1 MISCVVILVLFSTF
15 IQSCSSYEQCFAKP
29 LQKNPDAEA
38 RFSVILSLR
47 QTSGD
52 EECQD
57 IATSAIMTVAA
68 IDWAVSRLNNVTLVP
83 GVNFGYDLYDDCG
96 IERYSMY
103 SVLDA
108 MDYYFPPDLRSCTGN
123 SSTYYLG
130 ILGPS
135 RSQNTQKV
143 LEMVENMDIPVVSP
157 TSTSPDLRN
166 SPNFFRTVPSDDDQV
181 RVFVDLME
189 QHNWNYVV
197 AMHTDDNYGRYGVT
211 KIAHLAKIRNICVNV
226 IPGFKTTETFDDT
239 SFRDTILQKLLDH
252 IENTTDET
260 LGVLYFGQRNVIQ
273 QLLSK
278 MQLTA
283 NIKAKLKNIKW
294 IMSESIGTRV
304 SVLSGAPDV
313 TNEAMTIS
321 MTTLDIPEVLE
332 HANKIRSSAS
342 TSDDI
347 SSLIK
352 NFGPISGDD
361 WKDYIVSILDSVFAV
376 TTSLKT
382 AFDTRCTGYKVIC
395 EGFEDYYNSKKL
407 ETMNNT
413 KVNYTALGPDISPT
427 EFINKRRVVTFN
439 GFGDL
444 VPDSNTPLYDIN
456 MFTKP
461 QLLRVGSYV
470 NSSLSINLEFPS
482 GFPSSKC
489 QKGCELCVETPNIAY
504 EFIEGDVYILGFF
517 SLHRLSDDPF
527 GCGEFRNLTF
537 DVLSVEAFLNS
548 IKESQ
553 SETNIKFGGIAF
565 DDCYSSSRASMII
578 SDLYT
583 GKLKIPS
590 ETNPIDPAKIVGVVG
605 PFPSGVTVPVTF
617 LFSSIALPSISY
629 ASTSPDLDDKE
640 INFPYFF
647 RTVPSDVDQAHA
659 MVEVLNAMGWQ
670 SVGLVYVNSNY
681 GSKGK
686 DAFKRVANASGICI
700 VGEIKVQQEDSA
712 QWNFDAQKSLE
723 SIMDKGTNLFIYFG
737 TEGRMVDILSHI
749 KDSDTPEANK
759 NKFIFIGSDD
769 WADSRNIKNMFGE
782 MIEGSISFKIK
793 TRTTNTNF
801 VENLIKK
808 TSSLDTASYW
818 YKKFFRNYFQCYFE
832 DDFVKAFPKPCS
844 DNITITDTNGIMA
857 DGRVSHCILAVKA
870 LTKGI
875 AKAKTDL
882 CQGETEFPC
891 AKYKRNVDHV
901 RNKIAEVNILDDN
914 QISFNVFD
922 KNRNGDVGFQI
933 LQIRKDGDDFVYAEV
948 GSYDNDNLMIKS
960 ENVRTA
966 IANTLSVAEC
976 EANHGLAIS
985 DLSSSSPEQEDFR
998 LADIIVIALLGS
1010 LCVVLI
1016 IVIFAVVYCFW
1027 RKTTGLHKMLEETK
1041 ARITYY
1047 NEIGTPK
1054 KQKQKHSGKKN
1065 GDIGSFDN
1073 PVFPNG
1079 GLVPVEPPGQH
1090 YLPLHESGQVRSA
1103 HRYDGN
1109 RLDLLNQTTPKQ
1121 SVSTSNQSLL
1131 ETTRPDLPPRNI
1143 PEQRIVSKS
1152 ESDIHNSYPVIK
1164 PKMGN
1169 YFALS
1174 NQPRMGT
1181 AMNTTPTDS
1190 LHSQG
1195 SVFGFPRQ
1203 QVTTTPDEENPE
1215 NILLQTENHIPPS
1228 KSLPSS
1234 PRSPYEKHKISQTV
1248 QENRTR
1254 SQSSPLSHNNSIHS
1268 QFSGETLHMTGNL
1281 SPQRRKRLK
1290 SFSSEEP
1297 QKISRV

>member
-1 MISCVVILVLFSTF
+1 ML
-15 IQSCSSYEQCFAKP
+15 CSSYEQCFAKP

-57 IATSAIMTVAA
+57 IATSALMTVVA

-83 GVNFGYDLYDDCG
+83 GVKFGYDLYDDCG
-96 IERYSMY
+96 NERYSMY

-157 TSTSPDLRN
+157 SSTSPDLRN

-211 KIAHLAKIRNICVNV
+211 NIVKLAKIRNICVNV

-239 SFRDTILQKLLDH
+239 SFRDSILQKLLQH
-252 IENTTDET
+252 VENTTDDT

-304 SVLSGAPDV
+304 MVLSGAPDV
-313 TNEAMTIS
+313 TNEAMTVS
-321 MTTLDIPEVLE
+321 MSTLDVPEVLE
-332 HANKIRSSAS
+332 HAKNIRSSAS
-342 TSDDI
+342 MSDDI
-347 SSLIK
+347 STLIN

-361 WKDYIVSILDSVFAV
+361 WKDFIVSILDSVFAL

-413 KVNYTALGPDISPT
+413 IVNYTDLGPDISPK
-427 EFINKRRVVTFN
+427 EFINKHRVVTFN
-439 GFGDL
+439 SYGDL
-444 VPDSNTPLYDIN
+444 VPDSKTSLYDIN
-456 MFTKP
+456 MYKNS

-470 NSSLSINLEFPS
+470 NSSLSINSEFPS

-504 EFIEGDVYILGFF
+504 EFIEGDVYILGLF

-527 GCGEFRNLTF
+527 GCGEFRNLSF

-553 SETNIKFGGIAF
+553 SETNIKFGAIVF

-578 SDLYT
+578 SDLFT

-617 LFSSIALPSISY
+617 MFSSIALPSISY
-629 ASTSPDLDDKE
+629 ASTSPDLDDKD
-640 INFPYFF
+640 INFPYFL

-700 VGEIKVQQEDSA
+700 VGEITVQQEDTA
-712 QWNFDAQKSLE
+712 LWNFEIQNGLK
-723 SIMDKGTNLFIYFG
+723 SIMNKGTNLFIYFG

-749 KDSDTPEANK
+749 RDIEKIEKTGAK
-759 NKFIFIGSDD
+759 YIFIGSDD

-801 VENLIKK
+801 VQNLIKK

-832 DDFVKAFPKPCS
+832 DDFVKTFPKPCS
-844 DNITITDTNGIMA
+844 ENITITDTNGIMA

-875 AKAKTDL
+875 AIAKPEL
-882 CQGETEFPC
+882 CQGEAEFPC
-891 AKYKRNVDHV
+891 ANYNRNIDFV
-901 RNKIAEVNILDDN
+901 RNKIAEVTILDDN

-933 LQIRKDGDDFVYAEV
+933 LQIRKDGDEYVYAEV

-960 ENVRTA
+960 ENVRTV
-966 IANTLSVAEC
+966 IGDKLSVAEC
-976 EANHGLAIS
+976 KANPGLAIP

-998 LADIIVIALLGS
+998 LADIVVIALLGS
-1010 LCVVLI
+1010 LCVVLV
-1016 IVIFAVVYCFW
+1016 IVIVAVVYCFW

-1041 ARITYY
+1041 ARITNY
-1047 NEIGTPK
+1047 NEIGTPAK

-1065 GDIGSFDN
+1065 GDIVCFDN
-1073 PVFPNG
+1073 PVFSNG
-1079 GLVPVEPPGQH
+1079 GIVPLEPPGQH

-1121 SVSTSNQSLL
+1121 SVSASNQSLL

-1143 PEQRIVSKS
+1143 PDTRIVSKS

-1181 AMNTTPTDS
+1181 AIQTTPTDS

-1195 SVFGFPRQ
+1195 SVFGSPRHP
-1203 QVTTTPDEENPE
+1203 VATTPDDENPE
-1215 NILLQTENHIPPS
+1215 IILLQTKTHIPPS
-1228 KSLPSS
+1228 QSLPSS
-1234 PRSPYEKHKISQTV
+1234 PRSPYEKHKISQSN

-1254 SQSSPLSHNNSIHS
+1254 SPSSPVSHNNSIHS

-1281 SPQRRKRLK
+1281 SPERRKRLK